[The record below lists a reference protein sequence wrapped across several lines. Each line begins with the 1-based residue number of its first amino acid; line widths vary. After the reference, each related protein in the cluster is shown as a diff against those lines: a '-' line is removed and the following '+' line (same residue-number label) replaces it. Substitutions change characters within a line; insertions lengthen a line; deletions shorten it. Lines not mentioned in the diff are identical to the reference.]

1 MRSYDGGYQRFLRR
15 PLFKQPGLGELHR
28 AIGGDFEA
36 FGILEREL
44 LKFYGLQASD
54 PLVDVGCGAGRLAAA
69 LHGWF
74 TGDYLGTDVVPR
86 LLAAARKV
94 ATQPQW
100 AFVRVAGI
108 SIPAKSD
115 STDMVCMF
123 SVVTHLL
130 HEDSYCYLAEARR
143 VLRPGGRIVFSF
155 LEFPNDN
162 HWRHFI
168 RSIEDRRGSKKLP
181 LTMFLSRDAIGVWAR
196 NLGLNIVEFRDG
208 TDHFIPLSAPIVL
221 ESGAVMNDLGSLGQ
235 TCCVLERR

>member
-123 SVVTHLL
+123 
-130 HEDSYCYLAEARR
+130 
-143 VLRPGGRIVFSF
+143 
-155 LEFPNDN
+155 
-162 HWRHFI
+162 W
-168 RSIEDRRGSKKLP
+168 
-181 LTMFLSRDAIGVWAR
+181 LSPICFTRTRTAI
-196 NLGLNIVEFRDG
+196 
-208 TDHFIPLSAPIVL
+208 
-221 ESGAVMNDLGSLGQ
+221 
-235 TCCVLERR
+235 